1 MVRIQVGIVIAISG
15 GGSIGIGVGLMLMG
29 IAHDLAGDYGPMRS
43 VFGAAMVLAVL
54 CMALLGPY
62 VYSSSAVMLK
72 TRS

>member
-1 MVRIQVGIVIAISG
+1 MRT
-15 GGSIGIGVGLMLMG
+15 IG
-29 IAHDLAGDYGPMRS
+29 DAGDYGPMRS

-62 VYSSSAVMLK
+62 VYSSSAATLR